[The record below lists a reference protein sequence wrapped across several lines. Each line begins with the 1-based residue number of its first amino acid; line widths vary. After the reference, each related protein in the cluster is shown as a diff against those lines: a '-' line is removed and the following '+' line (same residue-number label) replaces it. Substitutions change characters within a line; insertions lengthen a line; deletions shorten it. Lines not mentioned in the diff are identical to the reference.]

1 MFDIEHQS
9 YLRREMLT
17 RLKSTACIQK
27 ALCTSAGLSNLRFIV
42 LVYSSSTSIDACT
55 RLARPADPG
64 SNLRGDL
71 GALRMFNG
79 LGWRPTARHGGGGT
93 VCSVAEAISNNEQPT
108 CSVSQGA
115 SFPGDVAL
123 CRAQQQ
129 AAVSDLRCF
138 CPHAMSSFSGAVLAG
153 GGGAA

>member
-1 MFDIEHQS
+1 MYIYNKVHQS
-9 YLRREMLT
+9 YLWRGML
-17 RLKSTACIQK
+17 RLKSTACIWK
-27 ALCTSAGLSNLRFIV
+27 ALCTSARLSNLRFKV

-64 SNLRGDL
+64 SNPKGDL

-79 LGWRPTARHGGGGT
+79 LATHRAPWGR
-93 VCSVAEAISNNEQPT
+93 VNSVFCCRSNNEQPT